1 MKLKYEEGGY
11 ENENGTISDHKSRL
25 HSCYAW
31 GVLAVV
37 VVSAGF
43 MTAFGSENWQSM
55 TLVLTLLPAIT
66 SIMMAAAPIPELK
79 GEKEDS
85 GASGVLHSRTA
96 VLYLIC
102 IFFAGASESTMSQWA
117 SSYLETAFGIN
128 KTIGDLLG
136 LALFGAATF
145 YPQIVGVITDS
156 AVRSENVTAFAQ
168 QFGYTAEQFGMKVG
182 MCFAVLAP
190 LLGSLL
196 FYRAM
201 KIPSKTEE

>member
-1 MKLKYEEGGY
+1 
-11 ENENGTISDHKSRL
+11 
-25 HSCYAW
+25 
-31 GVLAVV
+31 
-37 VVSAGF
+37 
-43 MTAFGSENWQSM
+43 
-55 TLVLTLLPAIT
+55 
-66 SIMMAAAPIPELK
+66 
-79 GEKEDS
+79 
-85 GASGVLHSRTA
+85 
-96 VLYLIC
+96 
-102 IFFAGASESTMSQWA
+102 MSQWA

>member
-55 TLVLTLLPAIT
+55 TLVLTLLPAVT

-168 QFGYTAEQFGMKVG
+168 QFGYTAEQFGMKAG

-190 LLGSLL
+190 FLGACC
-196 FYRAM
+196 F
-201 KIPSKTEE
+201 TER

>member
-1 MKLKYEEGGY
+1 
-11 ENENGTISDHKSRL
+11 
-25 HSCYAW
+25 
-31 GVLAVV
+31 
-37 VVSAGF
+37 

-55 TLVLTLLPAIT
+55 TLVLTLLPAVT

-136 LALFGAATF
+136 LALFGAAIF
-145 YPQIVGVITDS
+145 YPQIVGGH
-156 AVRSENVTAFAQ
+156 RQ
-168 QFGYTAEQFGMKVG
+168 HRQK
-182 MCFAVLAP
+182 
-190 LLGSLL
+190 
-196 FYRAM
+196 
-201 KIPSKTEE
+201 